1 MEYSKRAQRCDGSAT
16 LGAAG
21 KAITWHEHLEH
32 VFDESREV
40 CQRPCE
46 DGMDAA
52 NPRHEVCFKKNLSFR
67 LLSQYFH
74 LPIDAAS
81 KELNVCPTVL
91 KKICRLHGLPRW
103 PHRKVIN
110 GYSRQCSS

>member
-1 MEYSKRAQRCDGSAT
+1 MQHG
-16 LGAAG
+16 GAAG
-21 KAITWHEHLEH
+21 KTLIWQEDLEH

-40 CQRPCE
+40 CRRSCF
-46 DGMDAA
+46 DGMDGASA
-52 NPRHEVCFKKNLSFR
+52 RHEVCLKKKLSFR

-103 PHRKVIN
+103 PHRKVISFTPALH
-110 GYSRQCSS
+110 GISES